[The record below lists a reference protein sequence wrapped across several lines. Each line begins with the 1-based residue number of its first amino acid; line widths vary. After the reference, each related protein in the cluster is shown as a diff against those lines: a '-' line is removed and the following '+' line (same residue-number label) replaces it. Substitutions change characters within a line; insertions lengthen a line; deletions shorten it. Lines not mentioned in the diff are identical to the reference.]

1 MEKKTLLKR
10 ETKLEHIKINNFPI
24 KKKKKKKISNFSKT
38 LTNKIATNIRIFYLP
53 QINKS
58 Y

>member
-10 ETKLEHIKINNFPI
+10 ETQLEHIKINNFPI
-24 KKKKKKKISNFSKT
+24 KKKKKKISNFSKT

>member
-10 ETKLEHIKINNFPI
+10 ETKLEHIKIKNFTV
-24 KKKKKKKISNFSKT
+24 KKIKNKINNFSKT

>member
-10 ETKLEHIKINNFPI
+10 ETKLEHIKINNFTV
-24 KKKKKKKISNFSKT
+24 KKKKKKINNFSKT

>member
-10 ETKLEHIKINNFPI
+10 ETKLEHIKINNFTV
-24 KKKKKKKISNFSKT
+24 KKKKKKIKNFSKT